1 MAEKDVRA
9 QRLETLFLKYSDLL
23 YRISLVETGNKQDA
37 EDAVQET
44 FIKYLSKS
52 FAFLGGEQEKAWL
65 VKVCTNT
72 CRDILRKRNL
82 RFCEALDDHEDI
94 AFEEE
99 SIGVLDAI
107 KSLSENLRLVV
118 VLHYLEDFSISEIA
132 KSLSLSQSAV
142 KMRLLRAREELSKI
156 LGEER
161 DSVYK

>member
-23 YRISLVETGNKQDA
+23 YRISLVETGNKSDA

-44 FIKYLSKS
+44 FIKYLSKP
-52 FAFLGGEQEKAWL
+52 FAFFSGEQEKAWL

-72 CRDILRKRNL
+72 CRDILRKRNI
-82 RFCEALDDHEDI
+82 RFCEAIEDHEDI
-94 AFEEE
+94 VFEEE
-99 SIGVLDAI
+99 SIGVFDAI
-107 KSLSENLRLVV
+107 KKLSDSYRLVV
-118 VLHYLEDFSISEIA
+118 VLHYLEDFSVSEIA
-132 KSLSLSQSAV
+132 KALSLSQSAV
-142 KMRLLRAREELSKI
+142 KMRLSRAREELSKI

>member
-1 MAEKDVRA
+1 MAEKDVRM

-23 YRISLVETGNKQDA
+23 YRISLVNTGNKSDA

-44 FIKYLSKS
+44 FVKYLSKP
-52 FAFLGGEQEKAWL
+52 FAFLSDEQEKAWL

-82 RFCEALDDHEDI
+82 RNHEPLEEHEDLS
-94 AFEEE
+94 FEEE
-99 SIGVLDAI
+99 SIGVYDAV
-107 KSLSENLRLVV
+107 KKLSENLRLVV
-118 VLHYLEDFSISEIA
+118 VLHYLEDFTVDEIA
-132 KSLSLSQSAV
+132 KSLSLSRSAV

-161 DSVYK
+161 ANVYK